1 VLIKEWRLL
10 QRAVFVIDGSG
21 SIEHVEYVRD
31 QMTEPDYDL
40 AVEAARELRV
50 VFREGTEKSRSEG

>member
-1 VLIKEWRLL
+1 
-10 QRAVFVIDGSG
+10 VFVIDGSG

-50 VFREGTEKSRSEG
+50 VFRGGTEKSRSEG